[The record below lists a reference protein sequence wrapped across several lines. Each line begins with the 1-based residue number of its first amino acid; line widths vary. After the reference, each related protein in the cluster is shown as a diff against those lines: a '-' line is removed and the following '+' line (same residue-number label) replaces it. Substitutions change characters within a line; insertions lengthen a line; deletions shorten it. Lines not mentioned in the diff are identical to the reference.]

1 MTKAEALLDLQDI
14 DSVIDRLTRRLTEIK
29 ASLHE
34 TEELIA
40 ARSALRAAQE
50 SVTHKRAT
58 RKDLELSDA
67 SLETRITQA
76 EQRMYSGLVRNP
88 KELLDLQN
96 DIASLK
102 RQKNTLD
109 DQLFA
114 AMVALE
120 EAENELETC
129 TSADARITAEWLAS
143 QGGLAGELTQLE
155 HDLAEK
161 IGEQAEIRATLSA
174 PDLATYD
181 QLRRRKGGVVVVEME
196 NNSLCGGC
204 KVRVPAH
211 VLQQLS
217 QAEHTARCPNCERI
231 VVRV

>member
-14 DSVIDRLTRRLTEIK
+14 DSVIDRFTRRLNEIK
-29 ASLHE
+29 VALHE
-34 TEELIA
+34 TAELIA
-40 ARSALRAAQE
+40 ARSALRTAQE

-67 SLETRITQA
+67 SLEARIKQA
-76 EQRMYSGLVRNP
+76 EQRLYSGLVKNP

-114 AMVALE
+114 AMVTLE
-120 EAENELETC
+120 EAEAELDACAKT
-129 TSADARITAEWLAS
+129 DARIAAEWRAS
-143 QGGLAGELTQLE
+143 QGDLAIELTQLE

-161 IGEQAEIRATLSA
+161 TAEQTETRVQLGA

-181 QLRRRKGGVVVVEME
+181 QLRRRKGGLVVVEME
-196 NNSLCGGC
+196 NSLCGGC

-231 VVRV
+231 LVQV